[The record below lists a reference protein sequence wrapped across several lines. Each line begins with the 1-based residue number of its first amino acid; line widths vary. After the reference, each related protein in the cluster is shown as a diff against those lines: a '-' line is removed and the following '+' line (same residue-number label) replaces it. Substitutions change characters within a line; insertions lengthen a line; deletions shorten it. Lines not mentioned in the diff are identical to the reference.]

1 MSPRTSRQSID
12 TAVGRVDATALEE
25 LRENFGT
32 DELLDLVD
40 PLDEWRA
47 RIGDPNGLRADLLRL
62 HALAHTLVNGA
73 PLSVSTGD
81 EAIWELADALESEL
95 MEIEEGAKRAMQ
107 LLRPLLKLAP
117 DDPMNR
123 VGRTTISQ
131 LRITDVTVNSAPDS
145 GGGEGGLTA
154 LLTGQQSFKI
164 TIGQGTKPLA
174 R

>member
-32 DELLDLVD
+32 HEVLDLVD
-40 PLDEWRA
+40 ALDEWRA
-47 RIGDPNGLRADLLRL
+47 RIGDPNGLRADLLRW
-62 HALAHTLVNGA
+62 HVLAHTLVNGA

-123 VGRTTISQ
+123 VGRTKISQ
-131 LRITDVTVNSAPDS
+131 LRITGIPLNRRDTGLRQRRLPSLHTGRSATQP
-145 GGGEGGLTA
+145 A
-154 LLTGQQSFKI
+154 K
-164 TIGQGTKPLA
+164 

>member
-1 MSPRTSRQSID
+1 
-12 TAVGRVDATALEE
+12 VDATALEE

-32 DELLDLVD
+32 HELLDLVD
-40 PLDEWRA
+40 ALDEWRA

-164 TIGQGTKPLA
+164 TIGQRTKPLA

>member
-1 MSPRTSRQSID
+1 MRSM
-12 TAVGRVDATALEE
+12 
-25 LRENFGT
+25 
-32 DELLDLVD
+32 
-40 PLDEWRA
+40 
-47 RIGDPNGLRADLLRL
+47 
-62 HALAHTLVNGA
+62 NGA

-164 TIGQGTKPLA
+164 TIGHDPSLTVLE
-174 R
+174 